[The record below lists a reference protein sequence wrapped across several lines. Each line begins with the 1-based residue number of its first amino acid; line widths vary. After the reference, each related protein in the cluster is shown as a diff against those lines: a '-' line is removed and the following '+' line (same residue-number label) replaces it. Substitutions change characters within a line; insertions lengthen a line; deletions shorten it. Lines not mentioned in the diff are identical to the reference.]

1 MPAAAPAKDG
11 NNIVGWGLAVYGATL
26 LAGAYLSQN
35 ATGAAAVQAVIAE
48 FGAGRLAISWSDPAS
63 TDPSAREITIRAV
76 RGAAMGFAVAILV
89 IAFATLGGAAAI
101 VTGHGS
107 IPQVLVGL
115 LLACLF
121 AVRDELLLR
130 GLVIRAFA
138 NRLRSPL
145 VLVVCGLAAA
155 AARYGG
161 ANCTLL
167 LAVSSGAAGVAFGAL
182 WLRDRGAWMAW
193 GAHVAWVW
201 ATETLT
207 HDGLIDVRSKLGA
220 WGGGDAG
227 LEGGYAG
234 AFVLLLVAV
243 CALIWGSRA
252 VHSPPRASL
261 G

>member
-1 MPAAAPAKDG
+1 MAAETPAKDG
-11 NNIVGWGLAVYGATL
+11 TRIVGWGLVVYGAVL
-26 LAGAYLSQN
+26 LAGSYLSQN

-48 FGAGRLAISWSDPAS
+48 FGAGRLAISWSDP
-63 TDPSAREITIRAV
+63 TRTEPTARDIAMRAV
-76 RGAAMGFAVAILV
+76 RGAAMASGVAILL
-89 IAFATLGGAAAI
+89 IAFAAMTGAAAI
-101 VTGHGS
+101 VAGHGS

-138 NRLRSPL
+138 KRLNSPL

-155 AARYGG
+155 AARYG
-161 ANCTLL
+161 ASDCTVL

-201 ATETLT
+201 ATDTLT
-207 HDGLIDVRSKLGA
+207 HDGFIDVRSKLGA

-227 LEGGYAG
+227 LGGGYAG
-234 AFVLLLVAV
+234 ASVLLLVAV
-243 CALIWGSRA
+243 AALIWGSRA
-252 VHSPPRASL
+252 PGSPSTASV

>member
-1 MPAAAPAKDG
+1 MAQEPPAKDG
-11 NNIVGWGLAVYGATL
+11 THVVGWGLVVYGAVL

-35 ATGAAAVQAVIAE
+35 ATGAAAVQAVVAE
-48 FGAGRLAISWSDPAS
+48 FGAGRLAIAWSDPTRQEPS
-63 TDPSAREITIRAV
+63 TRDIAIRAV
-76 RGAAMGFAVAILV
+76 RGAALGFGVAILL
-89 IAFATLGGAAAI
+89 IAFAALGGAAAI
-101 VTGHGS
+101 VAGHGS

-138 NRLRSPL
+138 KRLTSPL

-155 AARYGG
+155 AARYGESD
-161 ANCTLL
+161 CTVL

-193 GAHVAWVW
+193 GAHVAWLW
-201 ATETLT
+201 ATQTLT

-234 AFVLLLVAV
+234 ASLLIVVAV
-243 CALIWGSRA
+243 GALIWGSRA
-252 VHSPPRASL
+252 VSSPPRASL